1 MVNIPLIV
9 AAGSL
14 FTLISGAPV
23 SSSHSGAHRH
33 TERHAHHAPSFAKRS
48 YNVLGGSG
56 KAADGWPSH
65 DNWWPEF
72 EKMFE
77 ANRENMKQACDQW
90 NVPNNSDQEMDDI
103 SSAIQEV
110 ASSSGVDPRFILAIV
125 VQESNG
131 CVRAPTTD
139 NGVINPGLMQSH
151 NGQGSCNKG
160 GSVQTPC
167 PKAQIKQMI
176 EDGTA
181 GTSDGDGL
189 KQCLAQAGG
198 TDSSAYY
205 AAARIYNSGSV
216 DGSGNLGKGIATHCY
231 SSDVANRLSG
241 WSSGPS
247 SCEDNTIGSLD
258 KAVTSLFRFAGG
270 LLSGGS
276 DSGSDSSSNDSTES
290 QTSSTESTPEPSPTQ
305 ADPGVFAEEPTPTEA
320 PSSTIT
326 STATET
332 STSTSTSTYTLVDA
346 SSTPTPE
353 PATTEPAANS
363 AAPSSGSAPIYP
375 NANSSCKEY
384 YTVQDG
390 DYCLKIEP
398 ETGVTVDQLRELNS
412 GLEQDCTNL
421 WLGYQ
426 YCIKA

>member
-1 MVNIPLIV
+1 MY
-9 AAGSL
+9 
-14 FTLISGAPV
+14 
-23 SSSHSGAHRH
+23 R
-33 TERHAHHAPSFAKRS
+33 
-48 YNVLGGSG
+48 
-56 KAADGWPSH
+56 
-65 DNWWPEF
+65 
-72 EKMFE
+72 FE
-77 ANRENMKQACDQW
+77 ANRDNMKQACDQW

-103 SSAIQEV
+103 SSSIQEV

-151 NGQGSCNKG
+151 NGEGSCNKG

-176 EDGTA
+176 QDGTA
-181 GTSDGDGL
+181 GTSAGDGL

-231 SSDVANRLSG
+231 SSDIANRLSG

-247 SCEDNTIGSLD
+247 SCEDNSIGSLD

-270 LLSGGS
+270 LLGGGSDSSSGS
-276 DSGSDSSSNDSTES
+276 DSGSDDATES
-290 QTSSTESTPEPSPTQ
+290 QTSSTETTPEPTPEPTATQ
-305 ADPGVFAEEPTPTEA
+305 TDPGVFAQEPTPTEA
-320 PSSTIT
+320 SSSTTT
-326 STATET
+326 STATETTT

-353 PATTEPAANS
+353 PATNTEPAANS

-375 NANSSCKEY
+375 SANSSCKEY
-384 YTVQDG
+384 YTVEDG

-412 GLEQDCTNL
+412 GLKTDCTNL

>member
-1 MVNIPLIV
+1 MY
-9 AAGSL
+9 
-14 FTLISGAPV
+14 
-23 SSSHSGAHRH
+23 R
-33 TERHAHHAPSFAKRS
+33 
-48 YNVLGGSG
+48 
-56 KAADGWPSH
+56 
-65 DNWWPEF
+65 
-72 EKMFE
+72 FE
-77 ANRENMKQACDQW
+77 ANRENMKQACTQW

-103 SSAIQEV
+103 ASSIKEV
-110 ASSSGVDPRFILAIV
+110 SSSSGVDPRFILAIV

-176 EDGTA
+176 EDGAA
-181 GTSDGDGL
+181 GTADGDGL

-198 TDSSAYY
+198 TDSAAYY

-247 SCEDNTIGSLD
+247 TCEDNSIGSLD

-270 LLSGGS
+270 ILGGGS
-276 DSGSDSSSNDSTES
+276 DSGSDSSSDDATGS
-290 QTSSTESTPEPSPTQ
+290 QPSSTEATPEPTSTEAAPST
-305 ADPGVFAEEPTPTEA
+305 EPTPTEVA

-326 STATET
+326 STATESAT
-332 STSTSTSTYTLVDA
+332 STSTSTSTYTLVEA

-353 PATTEPAANS
+353 PATTTEPAATS

-384 YTVQDG
+384 YTVEDG

-412 GLEQDCTNL
+412 GLKAECTNL